1 MSVSGVRVWS
11 AVTLDYKKINQ
22 QNLARRNT
30 IAQIQRKQKL
40 PKNKFGHLIASMQ
53 YGGQQEVQLRKA
65 NTSKK
70 IQQSSLIKGH
80 YNKRQTPTV

>member
-1 MSVSGVRVWS
+1 MN
-11 AVTLDYKKINQ
+11 YKGIQ
-22 QNLARRNT
+22 QQRDARRNT

-40 PKNKFGHLIASMQ
+40 PKNKFGHALATL
-53 YGGQQEVQLRKA
+53 YNAEVQNQQQLKKA

-80 YNKRQTPTV
+80 YNKRQTPTI